1 MNNIVIGQY
10 IPRDSWLHRLDP
22 RYKIMGLLFLLVT
35 LFVIPIRTEWPY
47 LATLGFLTVLIFL
60 LIITSKVPIMKVIR
74 GFKPVMFL
82 LTFTFIIQIFYYN
95 VDPTKANLLTTIP
108 FYFTWASLGAII
120 LILLIYL
127 FTKKFIKLG
136 FLYFLI
142 VVFGIFAVQHFMPS
156 TWGFIVEYKA
166 DLYDVALIRSGFL
179 ILRILNVIMLTSLLT
194 LTTMTTDLNHGI
206 ESLLRPF
213 KIIKFPVDTLAMM
226 LSLTLRYIPT
236 LLEETNKIMKAQ
248 ASRGVDFKEGKLKD
262 KIGQMISLLVPI
274 FIISFKRAEDLS
286 NAMESRGYVI
296 GAKRTKIDTFK
307 TTFSDVFSLV
317 VAILIF
323 GLVLASR
330 FVIPIWL

>member
-10 IPRDSWLHRLDP
+10 IPRDSWLHKLDP
-22 RYKIMGLLFLLVT
+22 RYKIMGLIFLLVA
-35 LFVIPIRTEWPY
+35 LFIIPIRTEWPY
-47 LATLGFLTVLIFL
+47 LAMLGSLTVLIFL
-60 LIITSKVPIMKVIR
+60 LIITSKVPILKVIR
-74 GFKPVMFL
+74 GFRPVMFL

-95 VDPTKANLLTTIP
+95 VGADANLITSIDL
-108 FYFTWASLGAII
+108 YFTWASLGAMI
-120 LILLIYL
+120 LILVVYL
-127 FTKKFIKLG
+127 LTKKYIKLG
-136 FLYFLI
+136 FLYFLV
-142 VVFGIFAVQHFMPS
+142 VVFGLFAVQHFMPS
-156 TWGFIVEYKA
+156 NWGLIASYKA
-166 DLYDVALIRSGFL
+166 NLYDEALIRSGFL

-248 ASRGVDFKEGKLKD
+248 ASRGVDFNEGKLKD

-286 NAMESRGYVI
+286 NAMEARGYEI
-296 GAKRTKIDTFK
+296 GARRTKIDSYK
-307 TTFSDVFSLV
+307 TTFTDVFSLL

-323 GLVLASR
+323 AAILASR
-330 FVIPIWL
+330 FVIPLYL